1 MDDRKT
7 VLVQS
12 PVNKARR
19 RRLMYTKRST
29 APGGRCTDPLPEE
42 FIMPINPKTLML
54 AAKAAV
60 LAYKVYKKLSK

>member
-1 MDDRKT
+1 
-7 VLVQS
+7 
-12 PVNKARR
+12 
-19 RRLMYTKRST
+19 MYTKRST
-29 APGGRCTDPLPEE
+29 APAGRCTDPLPEE